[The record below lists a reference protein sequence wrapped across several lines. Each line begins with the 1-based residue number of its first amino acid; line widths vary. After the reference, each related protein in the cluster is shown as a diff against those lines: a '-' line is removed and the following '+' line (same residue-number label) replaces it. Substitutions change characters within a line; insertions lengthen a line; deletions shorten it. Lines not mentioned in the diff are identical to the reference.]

1 MIWKIIFCVS
11 VIALFYSYLIY
22 PFILTIASRSKRGNQ
37 EFYSDRQS
45 FPGVTILLAIFNEED
60 VLEEKLKSLFSLIY
74 PEDKLEILVGSDA
87 STDKTNNILK
97 SIAFENE
104 ILKYEIF
111 KKRTGKV
118 KIINKL
124 ASKARGEIL
133 VITDANIFHNP
144 DSLKMLVRNFK
155 NEKVGLVDSVMSH
168 TGLDHSGISIQETT
182 YVQRESRIKKME
194 GMLWGSMMGPSGGF
208 YAIRQHLFHPVPKN
222 FLVDDFYINM
232 KVLENR
238 YWSICEPLSIVTEDV
253 SNNWIEDFKRK
264 MRISAGNFQ
273 NLRIFAYFLLRVFQP
288 VGFCFLSHKVL
299 RWFGPFFLLLALIS
313 SAMNYKEAFF
323 MILFYAQIILLII
336 PIFDHIL
343 RKIKIHIVIL
353 RFVSHFYNTN
363 LAILLGFFW
372 FLKGIK
378 TNVWQPTKRNQSQ

>member
-1 MIWKIIFCVS
+1 M
-11 VIALFYSYLIY
+11 Y
-22 PFILTIASRSKRGNQ
+22 PRSGIASLIHKDNRNHNNLPHSLHIPFFQNPLAPVLARNSRFVLQLG
-37 EFYSDRQS
+37 FGVAGVSAHRLWLDLPRLRLVGYDRQ
-45 FPGVTILLAIFNEED
+45 
-60 VLEEKLKSLFSLIY
+60 
-74 PEDKLEILVGSDA
+74 
-87 STDKTNNILK
+87 
-97 SIAFENE
+97 
-104 ILKYEIF
+104 
-111 KKRTGKV
+111 
-118 KIINKL
+118 L
-124 ASKARGEIL
+124 AS
-133 VITDANIFHNP
+133 NIFHNP

-232 KVLENR
+232 KVLEDR

-323 MILFYAQIILLII
+323 MILFYAQIILIII